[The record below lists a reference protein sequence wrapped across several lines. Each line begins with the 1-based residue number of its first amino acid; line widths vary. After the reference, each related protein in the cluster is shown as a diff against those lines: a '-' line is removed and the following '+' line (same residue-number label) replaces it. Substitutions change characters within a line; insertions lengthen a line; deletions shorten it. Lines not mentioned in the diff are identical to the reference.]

1 MGGQNAIVY
10 YLCNGKGENM
20 KNLHLNRRWTAAI
33 LSAALAMSLAA
44 CGSSAGTGAAG
55 TADTAAGT
63 AAQGTS
69 ASAAAGTESTASSG
83 SSSSSGS
90 SIVNIGVTNQLGTLN
105 PLNMDWSFINL
116 HATSMMFLPLVTVG
130 ADNSF
135 NYLLADS
142 VTTDDNLTFT
152 VKIKDDAVWSDGE
165 PVTADDVI
173 FTILRMTSPEV
184 ANPNFD
190 FSMFKGFESG
200 TSPEGAE
207 SIDGLVKVDDKT
219 VQFVANSP
227 MPLNTFI
234 NNCCVWICILPS
246 HVLKDVPADQL
257 AAYDWFNHPD
267 VVDGPY
273 ILDDYDSAHY
283 ISYHANKNYFLG
295 APKIEKL
302 NFKIIEASEILPDLQ
317 SGEIDFVQPATATI
331 PVTDLDAVQSLDGY
345 TSSWTDPI
353 TNEMTF
359 FNTSKVTDARV
370 RKAFVMAIDRQML
383 VDSLLSGKGEVT
395 DGFVM
400 KSSPLYDDSKET
412 IAYDPDGAK
421 QLLEE
426 AGWDSST
433 TLQYYVSS
441 SDDTLVKAAQIMQ
454 QELSQVGIN
463 VNINTVDFDTLMS
476 VGGTDDV
483 DVFTV
488 QYTITPNDFYADE
501 LGLVDTEGTSWTGGW
516 TDPDVDT
523 ALQNTQTAKD
533 DDELKAYY
541 KEIDDKMISDVP
553 MFSLYFMSNLGVVSD
568 RLQNAEPTLYGAYDN
583 IQDWELA
590 Q

>member
-1 MGGQNAIVY
+1 
-10 YLCNGKGENM
+10 M
-20 KNLHLNRRWTAAI
+20 KNKLLHQKWIAGFLAGT
-33 LSAALAMSLAA
+33 LALGLAA
-44 CGSSAGTGAAG
+44 CGSASGTGSSEAAE
-55 TADTAAGT
+55 AA
-63 AAQGTS
+63 S
-69 ASAAAGTESTASSG
+69 ASATATATEGAAKTG
-83 SSSSSGS
+83 SD
-90 SIVNIGVTNQLGTLN
+90 IVNIGVTNQLGTLN

-130 ADNSF
+130 ADNNF
-135 NYLLADS
+135 NYLLAES

-152 VKIKDDAVWSDGE
+152 IKIRDDAVWSDGE

-200 TSPEGAE
+200 TSPEGAD
-207 SIDGLVKVDDKT
+207 SIEGLKKVDDKT
-219 VQFVANSP
+219 VQFIANTP
-227 MPLNTFI
+227 MSLNTFL

-246 HVLKDVPADQL
+246 HVLQDVPADQL
-257 AAYDWFNHPD
+257 ATYDWFQHPD

-283 ISYHANKNYFLG
+283 ISYHANENYFLG
-295 APKIEKL
+295 APKIQNL
-302 NFKIIEASEILPDLQ
+302 NFRIVDPSEVLPQLQ
-317 SGEIDFVQPATATI
+317 AGEIDFVQPATGTI
-331 PVTDLDAVQSLDGY
+331 PVTDQNAVQSLDGY
-345 TSSWTDPI
+345 TASWTDPI
-353 TNEMTF
+353 TNGMTF
-359 FNTSKVTDARV
+359 FNTTKVTDARV

-383 VDSLLSGKGEVT
+383 VDSLLSGHGEVT

-400 KSSPLYDDSKET
+400 KSSPLYDDGKET

-421 QLLEE
+421 ELLQE

-441 SDDTLVKAAQIMQ
+441 SDDTAVKAAQVIQ
-454 QELSQVGIN
+454 QELSEVGISI
-463 VNINTVDFDTLMS
+463 NINTVDFDTLMS

-483 DVFTV
+483 DVFSV

-533 DDELKAYY
+533 DDELKQYY
-541 KEIDDKMISDVP
+541 REIDDKMISDVP
-553 MFSLYFMSNLGVVSD
+553 MFSMYFQSNLGLVSD
-568 RLQNAEPTLYGAYDN
+568 RLQNAEPTLYGSYDN
-583 IQDWELA
+583 IQDWELT

>member
-1 MGGQNAIVY
+1 
-10 YLCNGKGENM
+10 M
-20 KNLHLNRRWTAAI
+20 KNRLWNRRKMAG
-33 LSAALAMSLAA
+33 LMSGVLALSLAA
-44 CGSSAGTGAAG
+44 CGSSSQTGSTAAATEAAAAAATAAATEGAAE
-55 TADTAAGT
+55 T
-63 AAQGTS
+63 
-69 ASAAAGTESTASSG
+69 G
-83 SSSSSGS
+83 SN
-90 SIVNIGVTNQLGTLN
+90 IVNIGVTNQLGTLN

-130 ADNSF
+130 ADNNF
-135 NYLLADS
+135 NYLLAES

-152 VKIKDDAVWSDGE
+152 IKIRDDAVWSDGE

-184 ANPNFD
+184 ANANFD

-200 TSPEGAE
+200 TSPEGAD
-207 SIDGLVKVDDKT
+207 SIEGLKKVDDKT
-219 VQFVANSP
+219 VQFVANTP
-227 MPLNTFI
+227 MSLNTFL

-257 AAYDWFNHPD
+257 ATYDWFQHPD

-283 ISYHANKNYFLG
+283 ISYHANENYFLG

-302 NFKIIEASEILPDLQ
+302 NFRIIDPSEVLPELK
-317 SGEIDFVQPATATI
+317 SGEIDFVQPATCSI
-331 PVTDLDAVQSLDGY
+331 PVTDQEAVQALDGY
-345 TSSWTDPI
+345 TASWTDPI

-359 FNTSKVTDARV
+359 FNTKKVTDANV

-383 VDSLLSGKGEVT
+383 VDSLLSGHGEVT

-400 KSSPLYDDSKET
+400 KSSPLYDDTKET

-421 QLLEE
+421 KLLQD

-433 TLQYYVSS
+433 TLQYYVAS
-441 SDDTLVKAAQIMQ
+441 SDDTAVKAAQVIQ
-454 QELSQVGIN
+454 QELSEVGISI
-463 VNINTVDFDTLMS
+463 NINTVDFDTLMS

-483 DVFTV
+483 DVFSV

-533 DDELKAYY
+533 DTELTKYY

-553 MFSLYFMSNLGVVSD
+553 MFSMYFQSNLGLVSN
-568 RLQNAEPTLYGAYDN
+568 RLKNAEPSLYGAYDN
-583 IQDWELA
+583 IQDWEIT